1 LPFQCKAL
9 KSPVSFSFKSVCY
22 SFALSLGVSALAW
35 GAWAAGVLKSPAAL
49 FMFDDQAAPSV
60 PPQGWVVA
68 LLVAAA
74 GVGGGFAAERLGAR
88 RALQVVAGSLV
99 VLCGASLAASRFLH
113 LDIAFAPMLMA
124 GAGSLAAAQAR
135 RLWKIDALLTEN
147 VERIAVRRSALEGRR
162 ASERLMSG
170 LRLLETVLPL
180 EEAVIFRLDESG
192 VPAQAARLRASTRDA
207 GAAPAGDRNDAWRES
222 VKRCE
227 RVMATGRMDVREEG
241 SDGAAHSSVAVPL
254 RHDGQAVGAL
264 LLRLGAG
271 FDEEDAPLLRTV
283 SAQFARNLQRD
294 DARALDVPKARATL
308 YSSRA
313 ARQRLEAFG
322 VVSGLLT
329 EQGFAGL
336 VLSEASDAHA
346 VAYLDG
352 TLAFVNRAM
361 REAARVGERDVKGLD
376 LFTLLERF
384 RAGVFDEP
392 QIAVRRVLQTGQAYE
407 RELTFL
413 ERGQTLAL
421 RIALVTDA
429 AAGEEVD
436 EKGARQPL
444 PLCLAVTVR
453 DVTRMKEYDKL
464 KSDML
469 SLMSHELR
477 TPVTSINGFAELLMA
492 DDRIPEDAR
501 EFLSIIHG
509 ESQRVARML
518 STFLSVAKLE
528 QKDRQEVLIAPV
540 TLDDVVRETITSYQP
555 VAKRKR
561 IRLVERDG
569 QRLPPVA
576 ADRGLITQ
584 AVANLVD
591 NAIKYSPERTSVTLS
606 TALEADA
613 VRVTVEDRGFG
624 IPPEDHERVW
634 EKFYRVARDGRVK
647 EEESTGLGLSFVRQV
662 VEQHGGQVFLESE
675 PGQGSKVGFTLP
687 RL

>member
-1 LPFQCKAL
+1 M
-9 KSPVSFSFKSVCY
+9 KSPVSFSFKSVSY
-22 SFALSLGVSALAW
+22 SVALSLGVSALAW

-49 FMFDDQAAPSV
+49 FMFDDPAAPSV
-60 PPQGWVVA
+60 PPQAWVVA
-68 LLVAAA
+68 LIVAAA

-99 VLCGASLAASRFLH
+99 ALCAASLAASRFLH

-124 GAGSLAAAQAR
+124 GGGSLAAAQAR

-147 VERIAVRRSALEGRR
+147 VERVAVRRSALEGRR

-192 VPAQAARLRASTRDA
+192 APAQAARLRASTLDA
-207 GAAPAGDRNDAWRES
+207 GAASDRNDAWRES

-227 RVMATGRMDVREEG
+227 RVMRTGQMDVREEG
-241 SDGAAHSSVAVPL
+241 AARSSVAVPL

-352 TLAFVNRAM
+352 TLAFVNRSM

-384 RAGVFDEP
+384 RTGVFDEP

-413 ERGQTLAL
+413 ERGQTLLL

-436 EKGARQPL
+436 ERGARQPL
-444 PLCLAVTVR
+444 PLCLAITAR

-492 DDRIPEDAR
+492 DDKIPEDAR

-528 QKDRQEVLIAPV
+528 QKDRQEVLMAPV

-613 VRVTVEDRGFG
+613 VRLTVEDRGYG
-624 IPPEDHERVW
+624 IPPEDQERVW

-675 PGQGSKVGFTLP
+675 PGRGSKVGFTLP

>member
-1 LPFQCKAL
+1 M
-9 KSPVSFSFKSVCY
+9 KSPVSFSLKSVFH
-22 SFALSLGVSALAW
+22 SVGLSLCVSALAAAAW
-35 GAWAAGVLKSPAAL
+35 GVGALNSPAAL
-49 FMFDDQAAPSV
+49 FLFDDPAAPSV
-60 PPQGWVVA
+60 PPQAWVVA
-68 LLVAAA
+68 LLVAAS
-74 GVGGGFAAERLGAR
+74 GVGGGFAVERLGAR
-88 RALQVVAGSLV
+88 RALQVVACALV
-99 VLCGASLAASRFLH
+99 LLCAASLAASRLLR
-113 LDIAFAPMLMA
+113 LDIAFAPMLLA

-147 VERIAVRRSALEGRR
+147 VERVGLCRSALEGRD
-162 ASERLMSG
+162 ASARLMTG
-170 LRLLETVLPL
+170 LRLLDTVLPL

-192 VPAQAARLRASTRDA
+192 APVQAARLRAGAVPA
-207 GAAPAGDRNDAWRES
+207 GAAGDRNSAWRES
-222 VKRCE
+222 VETCE
-227 RVMATGRMDVREEG
+227 RVMASGEIEVRAEGAGGAGRT
-241 SDGAAHSSVAVPL
+241 SVAAPL
-254 RHDGQAVGAL
+254 RHDGRAVGAL
-264 LLRLGAG
+264 LLRLREGFEGADG
-271 FDEEDAPLLRTV
+271 PLLRTV
-283 SAQFARNLQRD
+283 SAQFARNLQRE
-294 DARALDVPKARATL
+294 DARALDVPRPRETF

-322 VVSGLLT
+322 VVSGLLA

-336 VLSEASDAHA
+336 VLSEASEAHA

-361 REAARVGERDVKGLD
+361 GEAARLGEGGWHELD
-376 LFTLLERF
+376 LFGLLERF
-384 RAGVFDEP
+384 RTGVFDEP

-413 ERGQTLAL
+413 DSGRTLEL
-421 RIALVTDA
+421 RIALVTES
-429 AAGEEVD
+429 AAG
-436 EKGARQPL
+436 GAEGPRDPL

-492 DDRIPEDAR
+492 DGRVPEDAR

-528 QKDRQEVLIAPV
+528 QKDRQEVLMAP
-540 TLDDVVRETITSYQP
+540 LALGDVVRETIASLQP
-555 VAKRKR
+555 AARRKR

-613 VRVTVEDRGFG
+613 VRLTVEDRGYG
-624 IPPEDHERVW
+624 IPPEDQERVW
-634 EKFYRVARDGRVK
+634 EKFYRVARDGRAK